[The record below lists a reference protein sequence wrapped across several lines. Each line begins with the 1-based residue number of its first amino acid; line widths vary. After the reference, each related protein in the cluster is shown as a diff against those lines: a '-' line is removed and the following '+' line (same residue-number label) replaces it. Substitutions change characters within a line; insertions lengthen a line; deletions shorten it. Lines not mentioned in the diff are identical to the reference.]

1 MVPGQAVAG
10 VTCPAR
16 QSPPQNHAMR
26 QTSALFALLCPLL
39 LPAGASAQPTLA
51 TLGWLAGCW
60 QSELDEPG
68 SGEQWMAPAGG
79 SMLGVARTLKGGR
92 TVQFEFMQ
100 LRESATGLS
109 FIAQPGGRQ
118 ASVFVAKEATTE
130 AAVFERQSAE
140 FPQRVAYRL
149 RPDGGLAARI
159 EGDAGGQPRAVD
171 FPMRRVACAGG
182 R

>member
-1 MVPGQAVAG
+1 
-10 VTCPAR
+10 
-16 QSPPQNHAMR
+16 MR
-26 QTSALFALLCPLL
+26 LFFACFALFITM
-39 LPAGASAQPTLA
+39 LPASATAQPAPTLA
-51 TLGWLAGCW
+51 TLAWLAGCW

-79 SMLGVARTLKGGR
+79 SMLGMARTLKGGR

-109 FIAQPGGRQ
+109 FIAQPGGRA
-118 ASVFVAKEATTE
+118 ASVFMAKEVSAE
-130 AAVFERQSAE
+130 AAVFERQSAD

-171 FPMRRVACAGG
+171 FPMRREACPGA

>member
-1 MVPGQAVAG
+1 
-10 VTCPAR
+10 
-16 QSPPQNHAMR
+16 MR
-26 QTSALFALLCPLL
+26 PTTAALLLTGLL
-39 LPAGASAQPTLA
+39 WHAGSPAQPTATLA
-51 TLGWLAGCW
+51 SLGWLAGCW

-79 SMLGVARTLKGGR
+79 SMLGIARTLKGGR

-109 FIAQPGGRQ
+109 FIAQPGGR
-118 ASVFVAKEATTE
+118 AAAVFMAKEASAE

>member
-1 MVPGQAVAG
+1 
-10 VTCPAR
+10 
-16 QSPPQNHAMR
+16 MR
-26 QTSALFALLCPLL
+26 QITALLALLIALPLPRTATAQAA
-39 LPAGASAQPTLA
+39 PALA
-51 TLGWLAGCW
+51 TLAWLAGCW

-68 SGEQWMAPAGG
+68 SGEHWMAPAGG
-79 SMLGVARTLKGGR
+79 SMLGMARTLKGGR

-118 ASVFVAKEATTE
+118 ASVFVAKEATAE
-130 AAVFERQSAE
+130 AAVFERQSAD
-140 FPQRVAYRL
+140 FPQRVAYHL

-159 EGDAGGQPRAVD
+159 EGDAGGQRRAVD
-171 FPMRRVACAGG
+171 FPMRRVACPGG

>member
-1 MVPGQAVAG
+1 
-10 VTCPAR
+10 
-16 QSPPQNHAMR
+16 MR
-26 QTSALFALLCPLL
+26 LSTACSALCISLL
-39 LPAGASAQPTLA
+39 LPASAAAQPAPTLA
-51 TLGWLAGCW
+51 TLAWLAGCW

-79 SMLGVARTLKGGR
+79 SMLGTARTLKGGR

-109 FIAQPGGRQ
+109 FIAQPGGRA
-118 ASVFVAKEATTE
+118 ASVFVATEASAE

-140 FPQRVAYRL
+140 FPQRVTYRL

-159 EGDAGGQPRAVD
+159 DGDAGGQRRAVD
-171 FPMRRVACAGG
+171 FPMQRVACPGG